1 MARVQTRARSR
12 CATFPLGEVIV
23 HERGQ
28 EDTSLSRLIVV
39 KVQERR
45 RVVTASSPPSP
56 AMRSVSLSAIRSPL
70 CVSST
75 HDVNQLV
82 HRWTTL
88 LTVDNAPPASDSG
101 NRCALRSAKTT
112 VMATGDGLAVSRRRC
127 CRLHDRADRADL
139 LRPSGI
145 SLGRLALS
153 LHSVIGAPNG
163 LKGGV
168 PVSLS

>member
-12 CATFPLGEVIV
+12 CATFPLGEVIF

-112 VMATGDGLAVSRRRC
+112 VMATGDWRRPRGLASSLLSPPRPRGPRRSPAPFG
-127 CRLHDRADRADL
+127 HKSW
-139 LRPSGI
+139 PSC
-145 SLGRLALS
+145 L
-153 LHSVIGAPNG
+153 
-163 LKGGV
+163 V
-168 PVSLS
+168 PP